1 MTRPELGATQHPSGC
16 AKMLGIRLAND
27 DFGARYPH
35 FNLLKRLPLDA
46 MKSDR
51 CFIRGIHDYEPGDA
65 DLLHDLA

>member
-1 MTRPELGATQHPSGC
+1 
-16 AKMLGIRLAND
+16 MLGIRLAND
-27 DFGARYPH
+27 DFGARYTG

-51 CFIRGIHDYEPGDA
+51 CFIRGIHDYESGDA